1 MNNLI
6 IRSVNKLPP
15 NGEAENSFCV
25 CPKTVRVVFRKRF
38 DEIVLPYSMD
48 NLRIRGFFW
57 SFTLHLA
64 STHVYLP
71 SNYIVSNEFEGFKDF
86 KSVSNG
92 LLTLGILSLVHT
104 PS

>member
-48 NLRIRGFFW
+48 NLW
-57 SFTLHLA
+57 
-64 STHVYLP
+64 
-71 SNYIVSNEFEGFKDF
+71 EFEDF
-86 KSVSNG
+86 SGRLRS
-92 LLTLGILSLVHT
+92 T
-104 PS
+104 